1 MDNIMDNLDMVIKD
15 NKMIITPSEAGV
27 LLLTQ
32 VQMFEDTLSSLET
45 KNEFILNQLEA
56 KQNRIEE
63 LITAIETVLDMEN
76 IPDTVKEILN
86 ETYWKIYGVNS
97 DGKEV
102 PFVSEETI

>member
-1 MDNIMDNLDMVIKD
+1 MDNLDMVIEN

-32 VQMFEDTLSSLET
+32 VRMFDETLTKLET
-45 KNEFILNQLEA
+45 EIEFLSNQLQA

-63 LITAIETVLDMEN
+63 LITAIENVLEMDN
-76 IPDTVKEILN
+76 IPDDASKILN

-102 PFVSEETI
+102 PFISEETL

>member
-1 MDNIMDNLDMVIKD
+1 MDNIMDNLNMVIED

-76 IPDTVKEILN
+76 IPDTVKETLN
-86 ETYWKIYGVNS
+86 ETYWKIYGVNA
-97 DGKEV
+97 DGKET
-102 PFVSEETI
+102 PFVSEDII

>member
-1 MDNIMDNLDMVIKD
+1 MDNLDMIIED

-32 VQMFEDTLSSLET
+32 VRMYNETLTRLET
-45 KNEFILNQLEA
+45 ENEFVYNQLEA